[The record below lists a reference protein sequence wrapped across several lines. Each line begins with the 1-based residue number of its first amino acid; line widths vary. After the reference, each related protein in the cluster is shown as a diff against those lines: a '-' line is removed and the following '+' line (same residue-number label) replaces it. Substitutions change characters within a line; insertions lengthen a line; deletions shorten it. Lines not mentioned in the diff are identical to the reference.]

1 MCLFKGR
8 SSVSKET
15 EESGSDVTIDDSD
28 NDSNENSGM
37 RRSKKDRRSN
47 AVVIS
52 DSEEEED
59 ELDQRA
65 LSPHTRMSITGIRPQ
80 DIDDDSSEIDYSDEE
95 HPKTTNDDTNL
106 PRYSTQFAGSI
117 DNSLHSTQFPI
128 PHNDTESPIIIG
140 KKDRRRVALIDSD
153 SEEEDKVDQRVLSPQ
168 TRRSISGIRTNDT
181 NNDSSKIDHSDQE
194 QTKITNNTRES
205 VSPSISNPENEESLV
220 DKSKNSSGSDVM
232 ILSNNEVT
240 IEISSGSD
248 ENDTD
253 AENRRPSNILPLPKR
268 RKSIIDLSSN
278 ENEMETKNDLYT
290 KSQKLVELNRA
301 LKETEEL
308 YVRVAHQLPDKGA
321 EIKKRIDGLRRE
333 ITVQTNLLL
342 AGNKVSQD
350 KPQHPKIS
358 SRPVDKQLDWDQLS
372 AAVNEIQPKYTG
384 AQGMA
389 TFNNQKTL
397 TMDSLKVPASNLLIS
412 D

>member
-8 SSVSKET
+8 SSVSKEA

-28 NDSNENSGM
+28 NDSNENSGA
-37 RRSKKDRRSN
+37 RRSKKNRRSN

-52 DSEEEED
+52 DSEEED

-95 HPKTTNDDTNL
+95 HPKTTDDDNNM

-117 DNSLHSTQFPI
+117 ENSLHSTQFPI
-128 PHNDTESPIIIG
+128 PHDDTESPIIIG
-140 KKDRRRVALIDSD
+140 KSKVRRRVALIDSD

-168 TRRSISGIRTNDT
+168 THRSITGIRTHDT
-181 NNDSSKIDHSDQE
+181 NNDSSMIDHSDQE
-194 QTKITNNTRES
+194 QTKITNNTREP
-205 VSPSISNPENEESLV
+205 VSPSKSSPGNEESV
-220 DKSKNSSGSDVM
+220 VNESKNSSGSDVM

-253 AENRRPSNILPLPKR
+253 AENRRPSNILPLLKR

-308 YVRVAHQLPDKGA
+308 YVRVADKLPDQGA
-321 EIKKRIDGLRRE
+321 EIKKRINGLRRE
-333 ITVQTNLLL
+333 ISMQTNLLV

-350 KPQHPKIS
+350 KPQPPKIS
-358 SRPVDKQLDWDQLS
+358 SKTVDKQLDWDQLS

-397 TMDSLKVPASNLLIS
+397 TMDSLKVPASV
-412 D
+412 